1 MDYQKSFMKILFVG
15 LILIISSG
23 AMACIIGEK
32 KCDLV
37 DGISS
42 ILQCVPNTGSSSS
55 TTTSYFELFQNCP
68 SNTICTELNEQVVCE
83 YPNEIISE
91 IILDLMNIKYFNNSY
106 AKCRLCNYPLNN
118 PEVSTY
124 CEICINKYHIN
135 IVPLNQHKHDIR
147 LKSRVG

>member
-1 MDYQKSFMKILFVG
+1 MKCI
-15 LILIISSG
+15 
-23 AMACIIGEK
+23 ACGNDKMNID
-32 KCDLV
+32 DLCL
-37 DGISS
+37 D
-42 ILQCVPNTGSSSS
+42 CK
-55 TTTSYFELFQNCP
+55 
-68 SNTICTELNEQVVCE
+68 
-83 YPNEIISE
+83 